1 MPVGDVTSKEAGSGA
16 RYNDDKPPM
25 HQVPV
30 RYWSELWALQ
40 IGAGGLAPIG
50 LNIAI
55 SALQR
60 FQEGEDHAIRRTL
73 CDRSALL
80 SAMAVFQY
88 GQEKYAL
95 YNWTKGM
102 QWSIP
107 TACAMRHIQAIVEGE
122 KMDPESGLPHIGHVW
137 CNLIMLDW
145 FVDHYPEGDDR
156 PHTRRHDKA

>member
-30 RYWSELWALQ
+30 RYWLAATCDMPHEAYAALV
-40 IGAGGLAPIG
+40 
-50 LNIAI
+50 
-55 SALQR
+55 ALQR
-60 FQEGEDHAIRRTL
+60 FQEGCDYELRDHLDHTRL
-73 CDRSALL
+73 HE
-80 SAMAVFQY
+80 AMAVFEH
-88 GQEKYAL
+88 GAKKYAL

-102 QWSIP
+102 AWSIP
-107 TACAMRHIQAIVEGE
+107 TACALRHIDAVVNGE
-122 KMDPESGLPHIGHVW
+122 ELDPESGLPHMGHVW

-156 PHTRRHDKA
+156 PFCRRTQDVVE